1 MFKIP
6 VNINNQTDISSVI
19 ESIVEGLGHNVESSM
34 ISEILSDFHKQNTPQ
49 QTGQKNQASVPK
61 ISNIMNALFDSV
73 INTQAAPAYTPSP
86 ESEYCYELSESS
98 ESFVVSVDI
107 PGVSKEDILIS
118 YDSSNILRVE
128 CDRKPTDACLVV
140 LKSTV
145 VYGNKSLNLHL
156 KNASSNVDPSD
167 VLASYN
173 SGTLVVSIPKKI
185 KAKSTNYIHV
195 Q

>member
-6 VNINNQTDISSVI
+6 ININNQTDISSVI
-19 ESIVEGLGHNVESSM
+19 ESIVEGLGQDVESSM
-34 ISEILSDFHKQNTPQ
+34 ISDILNDFHKQNTPQ
-49 QTGQKNQASVPK
+49 QTRQKNQASVPK
-61 ISNIMNALFDSV
+61 TANIMNALFDKV
-73 INTQAAPAYTPSP
+73 LNTQPAPTTSP
-86 ESEYCYELSESS
+86 ESEYSYELSESS
-98 ESFVVSVDI
+98 ESFVISVDM

-118 YDSSNILRVE
+118 YDNSNTLHVE

-140 LKSTV
+140 LKSNI

-156 KNASSNVDPSD
+156 KNASSNVDTSD

-173 SGTLVVSIPKKI
+173 NGTLVVSIPKKR
-185 KAKSTNYIHV
+185 KSNSTNYIQV